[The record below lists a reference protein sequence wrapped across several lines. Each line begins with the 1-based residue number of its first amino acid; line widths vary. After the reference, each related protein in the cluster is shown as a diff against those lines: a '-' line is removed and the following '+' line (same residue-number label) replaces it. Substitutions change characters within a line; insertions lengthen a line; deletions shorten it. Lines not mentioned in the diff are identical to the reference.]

1 MRAYVPVAALAAG
14 GLIVAC
20 TVNSTTNNNGTNP
33 TGDDAGNT
41 TAPDAGLPDGAVAV
55 EDAAVDAEDAAAPEA
70 FVRFAHWSP
79 DAPVVDICFNP
90 AGGAWAAQTP
100 ALGQVVAA
108 PDGGVTSDAG
118 DAGGDGGSVVAGVTF
133 GQVTSYLV
141 IAPGTY
147 GVRLVAPGAADC
159 GTGIVDLASVT
170 LNANTYTTVA
180 ALGEATPVG
189 TDQALKL
196 ASFADDVTAP
206 ASQIALRFINA
217 SPNASLTLAQAD
229 FGEGSLVGN
238 GGPFSAL
245 FTGVAFGATGTSAG
259 TDAGTVDA
267 NGYLATLPL
276 AGATLSAHATSGA
289 QDTTTALDD
298 VTISGGAATIALID
312 GVSNG
317 SAASAA
323 KLLLCADADDSAST
337 SLFAQCSI
345 VSTE

>member
-1 MRAYVPVAALAAG
+1 MRAYLLAAALAAG
-14 GLIVAC
+14 GLIAAC

-33 TGDDAGNT
+33 AGDDAGNT
-41 TAPDAGLPDGAVAV
+41 PAPDSGLPDGAVAV

-79 DAPVVDICFNP
+79 DAPAVDICFNP

-100 ALGQVVAA
+100 ALGQIVAA
-108 PDGGVTSDAG
+108 PDAGAAADAG
-118 DAGGDGGSVVAGVTF
+118 DAGDDGGSGVTGVTF
-133 GQVTSYLV
+133 RQVTSYLV

-147 GVRLVAPGAADC
+147 GVRLVAAGATDC

-217 SPNASLTLAQAD
+217 SPNASLAPAD
-229 FGEGSLVGN
+229 FGDGSLVGN

-245 FTGVAFGATGTSAG
+245 FTGVAFGAAGTSAG